1 MPNTRSIDLF
11 VPGDPKTATGGY
23 IYNAQILAGLAELGW
38 RTRVHSLDD
47 SFPRPTPSALR
58 HARAEI
64 AALPGDGV
72 VVIDGLALAGL
83 ERVLDTEAK
92 RLPVVALI
100 HHPLALETGLEPA
113 EARLLETA
121 ERSALALVSRVICT
135 SQWTARTLA
144 TYGVP
149 VERIRVVEPGVDRR
163 RWTAHA
169 AVDGLT
175 SRTARAAVESLSRDT
190 PEDHPWGSAPHIPVR
205 RRSRERLST
214 SMRAVRRDQSSTP
227 TGAAP
232 DAGRSTPRDVRL
244 LCVATVTP
252 RKGHA
257 VLFEA
262 LGELRDRR
270 WHLTCAGSTTR
281 DAATFAALEH
291 QVDRLALRARVSF
304 LGDLDADAL
313 EREYERA
320 DLFVLASYLE
330 GYGMALAEAVA
341 RGIPVVS
348 TTAGAIPETVPAA
361 AGVLVPPGDSRALA
375 KALAPLLD
383 RDDER
388 ASLAANARVAASA
401 LPTWRAAAEKFAAAL
416 DGAAPARGARR

>member
-1 MPNTRSIDLF
+1 MQNTRSIDLF
-11 VPGDPKTATGGY
+11 VPGDPNTSTGGY
-23 IYNAQILAGLAELGW
+23 IYNAQILAGLGDLGW

-58 HARAEI
+58 AARAEL
-64 AALPGDGV
+64 AALPSHAV

-92 RLPVVALI
+92 RLAVVALI
-100 HHPLALETGLEPA
+100 HHPLALETGLDPA

-121 ERSALALVSRVICT
+121 ERAALALVPRVICT
-135 SQWTARTLA
+135 SHWTARALSG
-144 TYGVP
+144 YGVP
-149 VERIRVVEPGVDRR
+149 AGKVRVVEPGVDRR
-163 RWTAHA
+163 
-169 AVDGLT
+169 
-175 SRTARAAVESLSRDT
+175 SQRTARVAVESPSRDRERT
-190 PEDHPWGSAPHIPVR
+190 GMCATEPQGRSSGV
-205 RRSRERLST
+205 SREALST
-214 SMRAVRRDQSSTP
+214 
-227 TGAAP
+227 AAQAP
-232 DAGRSTPRDVRL
+232 RDAGKSTSPDVRL

-257 VLFEA
+257 ILLEA
-262 LGELRDRR
+262 LAELRDRR

-291 QVDRLALRARVSF
+291 QVERLALRARVSF
-304 LGDLDADAL
+304 LGDLDAEAL

-330 GYGMALAEAVA
+330 GYGMALAEAIT

-348 TTAGAIPETVPAA
+348 TTAGAIPETVPTA

-383 RDDER
+383 HDDAR
-388 ASLAANARVAASA
+388 ARLATNARAASA
-401 LPTWRAAAEKFAAAL
+401 SLPTWRTAAERFAAAL
-416 DGAAPARGARR
+416 EGAAPARIGR

>member
-1 MPNTRSIDLF
+1 VANSSSIDLF
-11 VPGDPKTATGGY
+11 VPGDPNTSTGGY

-47 SFPRPTPSALR
+47 SFPRPTAAALR
-58 HARAEI
+58 DARAEI
-64 AALPGDGV
+64 ASLRADGV

-100 HHPLALETGLEPA
+100 HHPLALETGLDPA

-121 ERSALALVSRVICT
+121 ERAALALVTRVICT
-135 SQWTARTLA
+135 SHWTARTLA

-149 VERIRVVEPGVDRR
+149 TEKIRVVEPGVDRR
-163 RWTAHA
+163 GQRA
-169 AVDGLT
+169 AGGAASARPARVDGDPP
-175 SRTARAAVESLSRDT
+175 SARNARDT
-190 PEDHPWGSAPHIPVR
+190 GK
-205 RRSRERLST
+205 
-214 SMRAVRRDQSSTP
+214 SM
-227 TGAAP
+227 
-232 DAGRSTPRDVRL
+232 RDVRL

-257 VLFEA
+257 VLLEA
-262 LGELRDRR
+262 LGELRERR
-270 WHLTCAGSTTR
+270 WHLTCAGSVTR
-281 DAATFAALEH
+281 DPATFAALEH
-291 QVDRLALRARVSF
+291 QIERLALRARVSF
-304 LGDLDADAL
+304 LGDLDSDAL

-330 GYGMALAEAVA
+330 GYGMALAEAIA

-348 TTAGAIPETVPAA
+348 TTAGAIPETVPPA

-375 KALAPLLD
+375 KALATLLD
-383 RDDER
+383 DDDAR
-388 ASLAANARVAASA
+388 ADLASKARAAAAA
-401 LPTWRAAAEKFAAAL
+401 LPTWRAAAERFAAAL
-416 DGAAPARGARR
+416 EGAAPARIAR

>member
-1 MPNTRSIDLF
+1 MPTHSIDLF
-11 VPGDPKTATGGY
+11 VPGDPNTSTGGY

-58 HARAEI
+58 DARAEI
-64 AALPGDGV
+64 ATLSSDGV

-100 HHPLALETGLEPA
+100 HHPLALETGLDPA
-113 EARLLETA
+113 DARLLETA
-121 ERSALALVSRVICT
+121 ERNALALVSRVICT

-163 RWTAHA
+163 SQW
-169 AVDGLT
+169 
-175 SRTARAAVESLSRDT
+175 TARAAAKGASRDT
-190 PEDHPWGSAPHIPVR
+190 PEDHPWGSAAHIPVR
-205 RRSRERLST
+205 RRSREAPSAST
-214 SMRAVRRDQSSTP
+214 RAVPDVGGRQSTRIA
-227 TGAAP
+227 G
-232 DAGRSTPRDVRL
+232 DAGKSTPRDVRL

-257 VLFEA
+257 VLLEA
-262 LGELRDRR
+262 LAELRDRR

-348 TTAGAIPETVPAA
+348 TTAGAIPETVPSA

-375 KALAPLLD
+375 KALASLLD
-383 RDDER
+383 HDDAR
-388 ASLAANARVAASA
+388 ARLAANARAAAAA

-416 DGAAPARGARR
+416 DGAAPARRTRR

>member
-1 MPNTRSIDLF
+1 VPNTRSIDLF
-11 VPGDPKTATGGY
+11 VPGDPDTSTGGY

-58 HARAEI
+58 DARAEI
-64 AALPGDGV
+64 AALPADGV

-92 RLPVVALI
+92 RLPLVALI
-100 HHPLALETGLEPA
+100 HHPLALETGLDA
-113 EARLLETA
+113 SEARLLETA

-149 VERIRVVEPGVDRR
+149 VDRIRVVEPGVDRR
-163 RWTAHA
+163 QW
-169 AVDGLT
+169 
-175 SRTARAAVESLSRDT
+175 TARAAAERASRDT
-190 PEDHPWGSAPHIPVR
+190 PE
-205 RRSRERLST
+205 LST
-214 SMRAVRRDQSSTP
+214 VTRA
-227 TGAAP
+227 A
-232 DAGRSTPRDVRL
+232 RDVRL

-257 VLFEA
+257 VLLEA
-262 LGELRDRR
+262 LAELRDRR

-291 QVDRLALRARVSF
+291 QIDRLALRARVSF

-341 RGIPVVS
+341 RGVPVVS
-348 TTAGAIPETVPAA
+348 TTAGAIPETVPAS

-383 RDDER
+383 HDDAR
-388 ASLAANARVAASA
+388 ARLAANARAAASA
-401 LPTWRAAAEKFAAAL
+401 LPTWGAAAEKFAAAL
-416 DGAAPARGARR
+416 DGAAPTRGPRR